1 MSDKLRDIIDQMVR
15 QDYATDTGRKMHA
28 RMQRIVIDGDASR
41 GDMDIRAKI
50 SENPTLAQMF
60 SPASRTEVP
69 IAGTINGRFI
79 SRRIDRLFTDD
90 ENKRVYVLDYKTD
103 TDRVAFHDKYVEQ
116 INEYKTLLHDIYPN
130 YEIRGYILWLHDF
143 SVEEI

>member
-90 ENKRVYVLDYKTD
+90 ENKHVYVLDYKT
-103 TDRVAFHDKYVEQ
+103 
-116 INEYKTLLHDIYPN
+116 NEYKTLLHDIYPN

>member
-1 MSDKLRDIIDQMVR
+1 M
-15 QDYATDTGRKMHA
+15 ATRHVGMWISVQKYQKIQRWRK
-28 RMQRIVIDGDASR
+28 
-41 GDMDIRAKI
+41 
-50 SENPTLAQMF
+50 
-60 SPASRTEVP
+60 TEVP

-103 TDRVAFHDKYVEQ
+103 TDRAAFHDKYVEQ
-116 INEYKTLLHDIYPN
+116 INEYKTLLRDIYPN